1 MTVCI
6 PVADRQQLEE
16 LAANTADPL
25 LSNAIL
31 LILRGESLPP
41 PVASRLLNACASL
54 LDAHDYAQK
63 LFGGPK

>member
-6 PVADRQQLEE
+6 HVLEREQLQE

-25 LSNAIL
+25 LANAIL

-54 LDAHDYAQK
+54 LDAHDYAAK